1 MAEAPSAAE
10 AVSNAASVVTR
21 SAHHPGRGRR
31 QAGRLGHRRGDRGRR
46 RVDQPEHRRG
56 DPGHRQVVPQE
67 HPRREPGHRQPED
80 LPEHHREDSPARR
93 LQPQASPRW
102 WSPLPPSSSS
112 PPLWSSPPSRRRRRR
127 HRRGGVAGDGA
138 RCVAGRAIDGAPFG
152 ELPGLCFTGRGLFC
166 VGTIAVLPERRRWT
180 GTGKLIGDHRLV
192 DDANRIAIGAA
203 GACRDD
209 AGGRHDQGANTCCQE
224 RPAAAAGVDRRR
236 LGASEMCVSHA
247 IVHGLVGQGSEA
259 SDEVV
264 VVHNVY
270 IVAGSQGDMG
280 SVEGR

>member
-1 MAEAPSAAE
+1 MVAI
-10 AVSNAASVVTR
+10 ASVVVIAT
-21 SAHHPGRGRR
+21 
-31 QAGRLGHRRGDRGRR
+31 
-46 RVDQPEHRRG
+46 
-56 DPGHRQVVPQE
+56 VVVVAAVVVVVAIVE
-67 HPRREPGHRQPED
+67 VG
-80 LPEHHREDSPARR
+80 SPATVLVVSLDGQLMARHSANSR
-93 LQPQASPRW
+93 ACALRAAACSAS
-102 WSPLPPSSSS
+102 
-112 PPLWSSPPSRRRRRR
+112 
-127 HRRGGVAGDGA
+127 
-138 RCVAGRAIDGAPFG
+138 
-152 ELPGLCFTGRGLFC
+152 
-166 VGTIAVLPERRRWT
+166 GTIAVLPERRRWT